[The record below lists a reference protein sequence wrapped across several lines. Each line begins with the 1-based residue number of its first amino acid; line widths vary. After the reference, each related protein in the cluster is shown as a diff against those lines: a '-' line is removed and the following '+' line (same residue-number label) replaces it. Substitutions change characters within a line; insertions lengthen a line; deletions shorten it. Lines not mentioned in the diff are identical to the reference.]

1 MTPSEKAKSL
11 GFKSLAELSKL
22 SGESVQTLINWH
34 RNYPQRFE
42 FIAVGVMSCDSH
54 VAHRYIERV
63 RKAQIEAV
71 TQYRKSGEPKCDFK
85 EPTYFNCRCS
95 KQQFKDE

>member
-1 MTPSEKAKSL
+1 MTPSEKAKAL

-42 FIAVGVMSCDSH
+42 FIATGVWH
-54 VAHRYIERV
+54 YK
-63 RKAQIEAV
+63 KAYPE
-71 TQYRKSGEPKCDFK
+71 T
-85 EPTYFNCRCS
+85 N
-95 KQQFKDE
+95 

>member
-34 RNYPQRFE
+34 KNYPQRFE
-42 FIAVGVMSCDSH
+42 FLAVGVMHSSKE
-54 VAHRYIERV
+54 VFSR
-63 RKAQIEAV
+63 
-71 TQYRKSGEPKCDFK
+71 YRKLMGV
-85 EPTYFNCRCS
+85 
-95 KQQFKDE
+95 KDENRNNA